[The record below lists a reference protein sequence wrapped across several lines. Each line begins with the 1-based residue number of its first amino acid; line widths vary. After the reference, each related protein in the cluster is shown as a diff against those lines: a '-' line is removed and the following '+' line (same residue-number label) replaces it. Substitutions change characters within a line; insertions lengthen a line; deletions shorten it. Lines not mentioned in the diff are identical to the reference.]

1 MADQYLFAKPQKRKE
16 EDEIVNPFAGNNMP
30 ELGKQ
35 NIVNPFDSPDS
46 IEEQAPPVNI
56 FEGAEK
62 SAEPSL
68 DERTDS
74 EFYEWFNYN
83 MANPDFAPTDSQYDR
98 FNKIRINKGIKL
110 GKVFDAATEVP
121 AMLWDEMVKRP
132 GKSQVVEMARRYQKS
147 YSNKLRGSA
156 SANEK
161 AMKDFGLNYDDS
173 QRIKNPLDRRRPI
186 NLGLS
191 MGPIRPSNDSIQKVR
206 DQLKEAWINHNYK
219 IFNTAT
225 EGAELIASI
234 QGLSKDE
241 KAGQEKTIEFLMR
254 EKVNSVNSIYRQ
266 NLKNIL
272 PERLHKKIDSMS
284 DKQLKGLL
292 DGSKVEPPNRALFFG
307 KEFLTYGLRGIPS
320 SAEGVAR
327 ATADLGVLGT
337 QLRHYLNDK
346 ISPDDVEGQRERLKL
361 HRQILMDR
369 MAKHQGES
377 TYIGDT
383 LRAARMDSVADWFDR
398 SIDPATAEMMSYMV
412 GPEAAAGS
420 LVKAPVK
427 AGAKSATAPTRSQ
440 MLRDAY
446 TKNIQAPLVKAEK
459 AVGDAITEVLPSA
472 AMKAAG
478 ATGGVLGEGAIKVGE
493 LPEKIAGKMAF
504 MLTRNA
510 DTAADVERIMGKGT
524 YGAGALD
531 IAGGL
536 NLPIPLVGP
545 ISVAAGKIK
554 LMGQLGKSLGEGAK
568 AAGRAWNQKS
578 QKQFLAR
585 VAFDPKASPAL
596 RNFANW
602 ASTIDPALGWAAN
615 IGNGMGR
622 GALTGGIL
630 TLPTKDEAAI
640 GGGLGIGAMLGGG
653 GSFVGL
659 PYASKLRNA
668 EGQAA
673 DIKWFGEETEKH
685 GYMTREQYDL
695 LPDKLKLYAADAQM
709 ILGDHP
715 EHGFKIILTPDRFTF
730 EKAFKENGGT
740 GIPTDKGVV
749 MPNKRGVG
757 GVAIVNA
764 SKKDAVTTLL
774 HEIGGHSVTRGQ
786 DMGDLMTALYD
797 NYGAEGI
804 GKMKDEYALKLLA
817 GEKVINNP
825 RISYEDA
832 LMSVAKTPSEIDAY
846 IKEKDLS
853 DPSWWAEEVF
863 ASHFAKK
870 ALEEGGLLGMS
881 KETRMT
887 IATRKALVE
896 KGGAMLQR
904 IGINIRPDGSIPD
917 PTGLFEVS
925 QIKGSPE
932 LDLFVRNYL
941 VERANLLHEIR
952 ISNKPKAR
960 KGAKIAPERLKDHPA
975 IKWDWNE
982 KSGLWETDFATKTD
996 DGVVTLKS
1004 NSEVKQ
1010 TLADRLEASNK
1021 LISDQVVERSNPYLA
1036 PKDDGSGGIEI
1047 RGTKLPP
1054 EFYDL
1059 PQFTKSTKDHARA
1072 VEEAIDGDTTFQG
1085 WYNAI
1090 GTSRN
1095 PDGWARSVQKGLG
1108 NMRTRFREWKPLG
1121 FQTTK
1126 AGHIL
1131 ETVLDVDATLAK
1143 ASQFQSEGRLDQY
1156 FNGSLE
1162 VFHRDL
1168 ANYLEN
1174 HKSGEP
1180 GEKGI
1185 GPDKRNFIRA
1195 FLGVPG
1201 GQNPLGMTMPTGE
1214 SLIKTFRLDRMGEV
1228 NPTNRR
1234 GFFFDYMKVKQ
1245 NFMPAGADKGG
1256 AEFMPA
1262 GKGDSHALNIIK
1274 GIESPE
1280 GLPKNPTILNLAK
1293 YFQDRFEDPINFKKA
1308 SPKQNARFE
1317 DLVGKEVRHAMEIH
1331 PEAKGWY
1338 DENLG
1343 LAMSVLRELDP
1354 DIAKKEND
1362 FFFKAF
1368 LAVTS
1373 DGNKVDPQFKQAW
1386 NTYEHWKKTGEISGE
1401 FVSGDRVKNIRNNLK
1416 RINKVNTKLGS
1427 GEKAAEWLTRK
1438 GTVKEL
1444 RESAVKDLGFT
1455 AKQAESLGSGEN
1467 VDAIIPFASIFGPKL
1482 GSFFNNLYGDYSTVT
1497 MDRWFMRTVGRNTG
1511 TQVKEPS
1518 KQVVRDAKN
1527 RLRLSVDALT
1537 AAERK
1542 QIGITK
1548 SSVAGGK
1555 YIDAARK
1562 MAVYFTVKKNR
1573 DNASTKVNEVRKAA
1587 NAIVKM
1593 QKPLAEAPEG
1603 GGHRK
1608 WIRDRIGAVQE
1619 SLKADGIDLENADLQ
1634 ALLWYN
1640 EKELYES
1647 AGVRGPKG
1655 ANDYASA
1662 AESLYASIRGRPSE
1676 GFAGGSGRV
1685 GGIGRGKGD
1694 SGLDGQS
1701 VAFMP
1706 AGKGGDIFYSNSSKA
1721 LESPKVRNS
1730 ATGPAMLNDIIRQD
1744 PAAGQEMKWID
1755 LDRWLMDKKG
1765 KVTKEEVQDFI
1776 DANQI
1781 AVVEKVRGGD
1791 ESPEIRAAEEAVD
1804 DARQAMYDA
1813 DDRGTYQEAR
1823 DAEMAFEEAM
1833 ANLEFV
1839 SKDFD
1844 PQFGDRVH
1852 SLPGAVRGSYRELE
1866 LMLPTPAKLTD
1877 AEANK
1882 IALAKYGK
1890 NIEDLSY
1897 SQLNKIVDRKFESFK
1912 DSHFETDEN
1921 VFAHVRFNERVDADG
1936 KRMLFIEEVQSDWA
1950 AKGRDVGFNKPY
1962 INGDIVGGREES
1974 VPAAPFVSKRKGNR
1988 FVEDDKWRALAMK
2001 RMIRWASDNNFD
2013 RVGWITGRDTADRY
2027 NLSKFIDRV
2036 EYQRLPGEDRT
2047 MVSAWDKA
2055 GNKVIP
2061 DRMVAS
2067 KDMKRTVG
2075 RELAEKIA
2083 ADKSGSGEF
2092 KGLELAV
2099 GGEGHKQFYDI
2110 DLPNYTGKYV
2120 KKWGGKVGMVAIR
2133 QEQIKW
2139 RGDVYE
2145 RTTKAHYVDITPEMK
2160 ADVQQGQAMFM
2171 PAGSDADY
2179 MRAAE
2184 KGDTKG
2190 AQLLVDQA
2198 AKAAGYGPNAVYHG
2212 TTHKFNVF
2220 KNDRG
2225 NAEND
2230 FGVGHY
2236 FTTSQ
2241 DDVSANYAG
2250 LGPDLTSRIELR
2262 TEALEGEGLGRDAA
2276 FSTARSELAGGE
2288 ARVITAYVK
2297 TDNPAVFGKDD
2308 RGSEMRFES
2317 QPIYDE
2323 AAIADKMPELRQEIA
2338 KEEGVKPNEV
2348 EEFEVR
2354 QRAEEWADDNGF
2366 YNEDP
2371 HPLLEAVER
2380 VSSDLYDVKGIDRLQ
2395 EILFEEP
2402 TYAQVED
2409 VLRREVF
2416 QYATNDTGGLVTG
2429 DSVKRVFQ
2437 ELGHDGIIDRRVNEK
2452 FGTAREA
2459 GMPMEGMREGDTHV
2473 IVFDPNQIKSA
2484 DPITYDDAGNIIPL
2498 SERFQ
2503 SGSDDIR
2510 YMPAGEGRA
2519 PRRMGSATSRP
2530 ARTRIPMGAVAK
2542 QLRMERDLKELKRN

>member
-1 MADQYLFAKPQKRKE
+1 MADQYLFAKPQKRDE

-35 NIVNPFDSPDS
+35 NIINPFDSPDS

-132 GKSQVVEMARRYQKS
+132 GKSQVVEMAKRYQKS
-147 YSNKLRGSA
+147 YSNKLRGGA
-156 SANEK
+156 PANEK
-161 AMKDFGLNYDDS
+161 VMKDFGLNYDDS

-241 KAGQEKTIEFLMR
+241 KAEQEKTIEFLMR

-284 DKQLKGLL
+284 DKQLRGLF
-292 DGSKVEPPNRALFFG
+292 DSSKVELPNKALFIG
-307 KEFLTYGLRGIPS
+307 KELLTLNIRDLPEI
-320 SAEGVAR
+320 AEGGAR

-510 DTAADVERIMGKGT
+510 DTAAKVERALGKGT
-524 YGAGALD
+524 YGVGALD

-536 NLPIPLVGP
+536 NMPIPLVGS
-545 ISVAAGKIK
+545 ISVVAGKLK

-715 EHGFKIILTPDRFTF
+715 EHGFKIILTPDGKSFR
-730 EKAFKENGGT
+730 KAFEENGGV
-740 GIPTDKGVV
+740 GMASDSGVV
-749 MPNKRGVG
+749 IPNKRGDG

-764 SKKDAVTTLL
+764 SKKGAITTLL

-786 DMGDLMTALYD
+786 DMGDLMTALLD
-797 NYGAEGI
+797 NYGADGI
-804 GKMKDEYALKLLA
+804 SKMKDEYALNLLA

-825 RISYEDA
+825 NISLDDA
-832 LMSVAKTPSEIDAY
+832 LMSVAKTPSEVDAY

-853 DPSWWAEEVF
+853 NPSWWAEEVF

-925 QIKGSPE
+925 QIKDSPE

-960 KGAKIAPERLKDHPA
+960 KGAKISPERLKDHPA

-1047 RGTKLPP
+1047 KGTKLPP

-1168 ANYLEN
+1168 TNYLEN

-1245 NFMPAGADKGG
+1245 NFMPAGK
-1256 AEFMPA
+1256 
-1262 GKGDSHALNIIK
+1262 KK
-1274 GIESPE
+1274 
-1280 GLPKNPTILNLAK
+1280 GLPPDVGEVSKGYKGKRTLGKPGRATERNKELQDLA
-1293 YFQDRFEDPINFKKA
+1293 QNVDQMSQAEWNAAVERLDPIIPTPDSKIPNPSMFKAMDQSLKA
-1308 SPKQNARFE
+1308 LDKNGKPFVMDVSQYKSIRNPAPGSYVKKVRIDISAMERAMEAYSRGDIETPLHPVAFYDDSGIGYASHLYIKDGTFSYPGNIQPRILETSQGRSKDTFIFTEGEVIGGPLPSRAELMRVNNKGERVWTEAGVNPLRHGYAYDKNNPSIKIHGGDRMLLANNSVWVRNARK
-1317 DLVGKEVRHAMEIH
+1317 V
-1331 PEAKGWY
+1331 EAVKVP
-1338 DENLG
+1338 G
-1343 LAMSVLRELDP
+1343 LRRM
-1354 DIAKKEND
+1354 
-1362 FFFKAF
+1362 
-1368 LAVTS
+1368 
-1373 DGNKVDPQFKQAW
+1373 G
-1386 NTYEHWKKTGEISGE
+1386 SGE
-1401 FVSGDRVKNIRNNLK
+1401 F
-1416 RINKVNTKLGS
+1416 
-1427 GEKAAEWLTRK
+1427 E
-1438 GTVKEL
+1438 
-1444 RESAVKDLGFT
+1444 
-1455 AKQAESLGSGEN
+1455 
-1467 VDAIIPFASIFGPKL
+1467 GP
-1482 GSFFNNLYGDYSTVT
+1482 
-1497 MDRWFMRTVGRNTG
+1497 
-1511 TQVKEPS
+1511 
-1518 KQVVRDAKN
+1518 
-1527 RLRLSVDALT
+1527 
-1537 AAERK
+1537 
-1542 QIGITK
+1542 
-1548 SSVAGGK
+1548 
-1555 YIDAARK
+1555 
-1562 MAVYFTVKKNR
+1562 
-1573 DNASTKVNEVRKAA
+1573 EVR
-1587 NAIVKM
+1587 
-1593 QKPLAEAPEG
+1593 
-1603 GGHRK
+1603 
-1608 WIRDRIGAVQE
+1608 
-1619 SLKADGIDLENADLQ
+1619 
-1634 ALLWYN
+1634 Y
-1640 EKELYES
+1640 
-1647 AGVRGPKG
+1647 
-1655 ANDYASA
+1655 
-1662 AESLYASIRGRPSE
+1662 
-1676 GFAGGSGRV
+1676 
-1685 GGIGRGKGD
+1685 
-1694 SGLDGQS
+1694 
-1701 VAFMP
+1701 MP
-1706 AGKGGDIFYSNSSKA
+1706 AGKGGDIFYSNTSKA

-1730 ATGPAMLNDIIRQD
+1730 ATGAAMLNDIIRQD
-1744 PAAGQEMKWID
+1744 PAARQEMKWID

-1791 ESPEIRAAEEAVD
+1791 ESPEIRAAEEAVE
-1804 DARQAMYDA
+1804 DARQEMYDA

-1823 DAEMAFEEAM
+1823 DAEMAFEEAV

-1844 PQFGDRVH
+1844 PQFDKSDL
-1852 SLPGAVRGSYRELE
+1852 SLPGAVKGSYRELE
-1866 LMLPTPAKLTD
+1866 LMLPK
-1877 AEANK
+1877 
-1882 IALAKYGK
+1882 
-1890 NIEDLSY
+1890 
-1897 SQLNKIVDRKFESFK
+1897 RKGEQFT

-1921 VFAHVRFNERVDADG
+1921 VFAHVRFNERIDADG

-1962 INGDIVGGREES
+1962 INGDVVGGREES

-2001 RMIRWASDNNFD
+2001 RMIRWGADNGFD

-2055 GNKVIP
+2055 GNKIIP

-2075 RELAEKIA
+2075 RDLAEQIA

-2092 KGLELAV
+2092 EGLELAV

-2120 KKWGGKVGMVAIR
+2120 KKWGGKVGMV
-2133 QEQIKW
+2133 
-2139 RGDVYE
+2139 DVSLRAAEDVEALKGIPE

-2171 PAGSDADY
+2171 PAGSDAAY
-2179 MRAAE
+2179 MRAA
-2184 KGDTKG
+2184 KRGDTKG

-2198 AKAAGYGPNAVYHG
+2198 AKAAGYGTRAFHG
-2212 TTHKFNVF
+2212 TASEFTKFNADKIGTTF
-2220 KNDRG
+2220 DIDDDG
-2225 NAEND
+2225 
-2230 FGVGHY
+2230 FY
-2236 FTTSQ
+2236 FTSNEDLASQ
-2241 DDVSANYAG
+2241 YADAAVKLTGRDFSDARVVSAYLRITNPWEIEVDDTKSPIAHFESGDGVFNRGQQNTVRYA
-2250 LGPDLTSRIELR
+2250 IESGYD
-2262 TEALEGEGLGRDAA
+2262 ALVVRNKDAA
-2276 FSTARSELAGGE
+2276 L
-2288 ARVITAYVK
+2288 
-2297 TDNPAVFGKDD
+2297 
-2308 RGSEMRFES
+2308 
-2317 QPIYDE
+2317 
-2323 AAIADKMPELRQEIA
+2323 
-2338 KEEGVKPNEV
+2338 
-2348 EEFEVR
+2348 
-2354 QRAEEWADDNGF
+2354 
-2366 YNEDP
+2366 
-2371 HPLLEAVER
+2371 
-2380 VSSDLYDVKGIDRLQ
+2380 
-2395 EILFEEP
+2395 
-2402 TYAQVED
+2402 
-2409 VLRREVF
+2409 
-2416 QYATNDTGGLVTG
+2416 
-2429 DSVKRVFQ
+2429 
-2437 ELGHDGIIDRRVNEK
+2437 
-2452 FGTAREA
+2452 
-2459 GMPMEGMREGDTHV
+2459 HV
-2473 IVFDPNQIKSA
+2473 VFDPNQIKSA

-2503 SGSDDIR
+2503 PSSDDIR

>member
-35 NIVNPFDSPDS
+35 NIINPFDSPDS

-56 FEGAEK
+56 FEGVEK

-132 GKSQVVEMARRYQKS
+132 GKSQVVEMAKRYQKS

-161 AMKDFGLNYDDS
+161 VMKDFGLNYDDS

-241 KAGQEKTIEFLMR
+241 KAEQEKTIEFLMR

-284 DKQLKGLL
+284 DKQLKGLF

-510 DTAADVERIMGKGT
+510 DTAAKVERALGKGT
-524 YGAGALD
+524 YGVGALD

-536 NLPIPLVGP
+536 NMPIPLVGS
-545 ISVAAGKIK
+545 ISVVAGKLK

-715 EHGFKIILTPDRFTF
+715 EHGFKIILTPDGKSFR
-730 EKAFKENGGT
+730 KAFEENGGV
-740 GIPTDKGVV
+740 GMASDSGVV
-749 MPNKRGVG
+749 IPNKRGDG

-764 SKKDAVTTLL
+764 SKKGAITTLL

-786 DMGDLMTALYD
+786 DMGDLMTALLD
-797 NYGAEGI
+797 NYGADGI
-804 GKMKDEYALKLLA
+804 SKMKDEYALNLLA

-825 RISYEDA
+825 NISLDDA
-832 LMSVAKTPSEIDAY
+832 LMSVAKTPSEVDAY
-846 IKEKDLS
+846 IREKDLS
-853 DPSWWAEEVF
+853 NPSWWAEEVF

-925 QIKGSPE
+925 QIKDSPE

-960 KGAKIAPERLKDHPA
+960 KGAKISAERLKDHPA

-1121 FQTTK
+1121 FKTTK

-1168 ANYLEN
+1168 TNYLEN

-1214 SLIKTFRLDRMGEV
+1214 SLIKTFRLDRIGEV

-1256 AEFMPA
+1256 AENTKF
-1262 GKGDSHALNIIK
+1262 GKKGDSLYMPAVGGAKVARVTGKDTAVLDKDFSAQFMPSPVAPNAVLKDFHKKKVQILTTDLTVAADKAVDGVVIKFGGGPGHLGWHDGWGFTNKGSAEAFGTRWKNAGKPLIGITSMSPNNHLNQTLSREYYTAKWREVIEDGLVPRKLVDRHIREALDRVVKSKATKTLKSGKKIPALPDAIRKSLAKVKTFKQFSKIFHDPEVIPWTHA
-1274 GIESPE
+1274 
-1280 GLPKNPTILNLAK
+1280 PTIYEKLNAKTLPISNAEQVKLGTDLESIALATRQPE
-1293 YFQDRFEDPINFKKA
+1293 YNEAPVGSLLAIAEYDGSAPTYRPDLNKA
-1308 SPKQNARFE
+1308 YPWFVPLNE
-1317 DLVGKEVRHAMEIH
+1317 
-1331 PEAKGWY
+1331 
-1338 DENLG
+1338 
-1343 LAMSVLRELDP
+1343 
-1354 DIAKKEND
+1354 
-1362 FFFKAF
+1362 KAF
-1368 LAVTS
+1368 L
-1373 DGNKVDPQFKQAW
+1373 KQI
-1386 NTYEHWKKTGEISGE
+1386 HD
-1401 FVSGDRVKNIRNNLK
+1401 VR
-1416 RINKVNTKLGS
+1416 KLS
-1427 GEKAAEWLTRK
+1427 TD
-1438 GTVKEL
+1438 
-1444 RESAVKDLGFT
+1444 KDLLT
-1455 AKQAESLGSGEN
+1455 
-1467 VDAIIPFASIFGPKL
+1467 PK
-1482 GSFFNNLYGDYSTVT
+1482 GKP
-1497 MDRWFMRTVGRNTG
+1497 NTG
-1511 TQVKEPS
+1511 T
-1518 KQVVRDAKN
+1518 
-1527 RLRLSVDALT
+1527 
-1537 AAERK
+1537 
-1542 QIGITK
+1542 
-1548 SSVAGGK
+1548 
-1555 YIDAARK
+1555 
-1562 MAVYFTVKKNR
+1562 M
-1573 DNASTKVNEVRKAA
+1573 
-1587 NAIVKM
+1587 M
-1593 QKPLAEAPEG
+1593 
-1603 GGHRK
+1603 
-1608 WIRDRIGAVQE
+1608 
-1619 SLKADGIDLENADLQ
+1619 
-1634 ALLWYN
+1634 
-1640 EKELYES
+1640 
-1647 AGVRGPKG
+1647 
-1655 ANDYASA
+1655 
-1662 AESLYASIRGRPSE
+1662 
-1676 GFAGGSGRV
+1676 
-1685 GGIGRGKGD
+1685 GKGII
-1694 SGLDGQS
+1694 LDRLAKGDVQY
-1701 VAFMP
+1701 MP
-1706 AGKGGDIFYSNSSKA
+1706 AGKGGDIFYSNTSKA
-1721 LESPKVRNS
+1721 LESPRVRNS
-1730 ATGPAMLNDIIRQD
+1730 ATGQAMLNDILRQD
-1744 PAAGQEMKWID
+1744 PAAGQEMKWIG
-1755 LDRWLMDKKG
+1755 LFQWLKDKKG
-1765 KVTKEEVQDFI
+1765 KVTKEELQDYI
-1776 DANQI
+1776 DTNQI
-1781 AVVEKVRGGD
+1781 AVVEKIRGGD
-1791 ESPEIRAAEEAVD
+1791 ESPEIRAAEEAVE
-1804 DARQAMYDA
+1804 DAKRNMWDA

-1823 DAEMAFEEAM
+1823 EAEAAYMEAV
-1833 ANLEFV
+1833 NELDFLKKDLNILEL
-1839 SKDFD
+1839 DD
-1844 PQFGDRVH
+1844 QHRA
-1852 SLPGAVRGSYRELE
+1852 LPGAREGSYRELE
-1866 LMLPTPAKLTD
+1866 LMFPK
-1877 AEANK
+1877 
-1882 IALAKYGK
+1882 
-1890 NIEDLSY
+1890 
-1897 SQLNKIVDRKFESFK
+1897 RKGEQFTE
-1912 DSHFETDEN
+1912 SHFETDEN
-1921 VFAHVRFNERVDADG
+1921 VFAHVRFNERIDADG
-1936 KRMLFIEEVQSDWA
+1936 KRMLFIEELQSDWWH
-1950 AKGRDVGFNKPY
+1950 KGRQLGFEKPY

-1974 VPAAPFVSKRKGNR
+1974 IPAAPFVSKQKGDQ
-1988 FVEDDKWRALAMK
+1988 FVNDDKWRALAFK
-2001 RMIRWASDNNFD
+2001 RMLRWGADNGYD
-2013 RVGWITGRDTADRY
+2013 RVGWITGRDSAARY
-2027 NLSKFIDRV
+2027 KLNTYVSKI
-2036 EYQRLPGEDRT
+2036 EYMRLPGENQT
-2047 MVSAWDKA
+2047 MISAWDKA
-2055 GNKVIP
+2055 GSNVMSAKMIPNKDLVQ
-2061 DRMVAS
+2061 
-2067 KDMKRTVG
+2067 TVG
-2075 RELAEKIA
+2075 KDLAQKIDS
-2083 ADKSGSGEF
+2083 DKSGMGEF
-2092 KGLELAV
+2092 DGLDLAM
-2099 GGEGHKQFYDI
+2099 GGKFHKVFYDI
-2110 DLPNYTGKYV
+2110 DLPNYVNKYI
-2120 KKWGGKVGMVAIR
+2120 KTNWGGEVGMV
-2133 QEQIKW
+2133 EVS
-2139 RGDVYE
+2139 D
-2145 RTTKAHYVDITPEMK
+2145 TKAHYVDITPQMK

-2171 PAGSDADY
+2171 PAGSDAAY

-2198 AKAAGYGPNAVYHG
+2198 AKAAGYTTKGFHG
-2212 TTHKFNVF
+2212 TSEKFTEFDTSMV
-2220 KNDRG
+2220 DRNTSALVPG
-2225 NAEND
+2225 AIYFSNNRSYAAEYGD
-2230 FGVGHY
+2230 K
-2236 FTTSQ
+2236 T
-2241 DDVSANYAG
+2241 VSVA
-2250 LGPDLTSRIELR
+2250 LRI
-2262 TEALEGEGLGRDAA
+2262 
-2276 FSTARSELAGGE
+2276 
-2288 ARVITAYVK
+2288 
-2297 TDNPAVFGKDD
+2297 DNPAILDFSKNKAKWEPLLDQLERMDGGEIEYL
-2308 RGSEMRFES
+2308 RS
-2317 QPIYDE
+2317 QGYDGL
-2323 AAIADKMPELRQEIA
+2323 ITKGGGGPTEIA
-2338 KEEGVKPNEV
+2338 
-2348 EEFEVR
+2348 
-2354 QRAEEWADDNGF
+2354 
-2366 YNEDP
+2366 
-2371 HPLLEAVER
+2371 
-2380 VSSDLYDVKGIDRLQ
+2380 
-2395 EILFEEP
+2395 
-2402 TYAQVED
+2402 
-2409 VLRREVF
+2409 
-2416 QYATNDTGGLVTG
+2416 
-2429 DSVKRVFQ
+2429 
-2437 ELGHDGIIDRRVNEK
+2437 
-2452 FGTAREA
+2452 
-2459 GMPMEGMREGDTHV
+2459 
-2473 IVFDPNQIKSA
+2473 VFDPNQIKSA

-2503 SGSDDIR
+2503 PSSDDIR
-2510 YMPAGEGRA
+2510 YMPAGDVLPALNVRNELSNKFADDIVAGRKTIETRRSRSMDPLIGERVKIIRTTGKGSEAMVIGEATVGEPVFYRTKAQFEEDFEKHLVPSDSGFGFSDGGKYGYPMIDAEKYDKPYKA
-2519 PRRMGSATSRP
+2519 PKNKGIVFTKNVGGPSAD
-2530 ARTRIPMGAVAK
+2530 K
-2542 QLRMERDLKELKRN
+2542 QLRLERDLKKLKRN

>member
-1 MADQYLFAKPQKRKE
+1 MADQYLFAKPQKRDE
-16 EDEIVNPFAGNNMP
+16 EDKIVNPFAGNNMP

-35 NIVNPFDSPDS
+35 NIINPFDSPDS

-121 AMLWDEMVKRP
+121 AMLWDEMVMRP
-132 GKSQVVEMARRYQKS
+132 GKSRFLEMAKRLQKS
-147 YSNKLRGSA
+147 YGNKLRA
-156 SANEK
+156 SAPANE
-161 AMKDFGLNYDDS
+161 AVMKDFGLYYDDS
-173 QRIKNPLDRRRPI
+173 QRIKNPLDRKRPI

-206 DQLKEAWINHNYK
+206 DELKEAWINHNYK
-219 IFNTAT
+219 TFMAAT
-225 EGAELIASI
+225 DGAELIISLE
-234 QGLSKDE
+234 GLSKDE
-241 KAGQEKTIEFLMR
+241 KAEQKETINFLMR
-254 EKVNSVNSIYRQ
+254 EKVNSINSIYRK

-284 DKQLKGLL
+284 DKQLKGLF
-292 DGSKVEPPNRALFFG
+292 DSSKVELPNKALFIG
-307 KEFLTYGLRGIPS
+307 KELLTLNIRDLPEV
-320 SAEGVAR
+320 AEGGAR

-383 LRAARMDSVADWFDR
+383 LRAARMDSVADWFDK
-398 SIDPATAEMMSYMV
+398 SIDPATAEMFSYMV

-478 ATGGVLGEGAIKVGE
+478 ATGGVLGDGAIKVGE

-764 SKKDAVTTLL
+764 SKMDAVTTLL

-786 DMGDLMTALYD
+786 DMGDLMTVLYD
-797 NYGAEGI
+797 NYGADGI

-881 KETRMT
+881 KETKMT

-925 QIKGSPE
+925 QIKDSPE

-960 KGAKIAPERLKDHPA
+960 KGAKISPERLKDHPA

-982 KSGLWETDFATKTD
+982 KSGQWETDFATKTD

-1021 LISDQVVERSNPYLA
+1021 IISDQVVERSNPYLA

-1047 RGTKLPP
+1047 KGTKLPP

-1245 NFMPAGADKGG
+1245 NFMPAGKKKGLPPDVGEVSKGYKGKRTLGKLGRATERNKELQDLAQNVDQMSQAEWNAAVERLDPIIPTPDSKIPNPSMFKAMDRSLKALDKNGKPFVMDVSQYKNIRNPAPGSNVKKVRIDISAMERAMEAYSRDDIETPLHPVAFYDENGIGYASHLYIKDGTFSYPGNIQPRILETSQGRSKDTFIFTEGEVIGG
-1256 AEFMPA
+1256 PLPSRAELMRVNNKGERVWTEAGVNPLRHGYAYDKNNPSIKIHGGDRMLLANNSVWVRNARKVEAVKVPGLRRMGSGEFEGPEVRYMPA
-1262 GKGDSHALNIIK
+1262 GKGVEVAPGRVRAEDGAEFNLSKPILAQFMPAKKVQLEDYKDRAIFALAAD
-1274 GIESPE
+1274 
-1280 GLPKNPTILNLAK
+1280 NLAVGDLEVGPTGAK
-1293 YFQDRFEDPINFKKA
+1293 APIDVPAQGGRGFQF
-1308 SPKQNARFE
+1308 
-1317 DLVGKEVRHAMEIH
+1317 
-1331 PEAKGWY
+1331 
-1338 DENLG
+1338 
-1343 LAMSVLRELDP
+1343 LDP
-1354 DIAKKEND
+1354 DNMIWAFTDESAAKRLIKRGLDVSGGKNTVIMG
-1362 FFFKAF
+1362 
-1368 LAVTS
+1368 VTS
-1373 DGNKVDPQFKQAW
+1373 QGSTTHFNSAYGLNGFVRNLEAGV
-1386 NTYEHWKKTGEISGE
+1386 ESGT
-1401 FVSGDRVKNIRNNLK
+1401 FSSK
-1416 RINKVNTKLGS
+1416 RMNQY
-1427 GEKAAEWLTRK
+1427 
-1438 GTVKEL
+1438 
-1444 RESAVKDLGFT
+1444 VKDLMGLVAKSESKDFT
-1455 AKQAESLGSGEN
+1455 PQQRKIISGIKGLRGLRRAVESKKINFATAGMIKDKFTNIGKMKNSKLE
-1467 VDAIIPFASIFGPKL
+1467 IIQPELVEAG
-1482 GSFFNNLYGDYSTVT
+1482 
-1497 MDRWFMRTVGRNTG
+1497 MDLSSLMRDMSDP
-1511 TQVKEPS
+1511 EL
-1518 KQVVRDAKN
+1518 RDAKIGD
-1527 RLRLSVDALT
+1527 VVALVELNLT
-1537 AAERK
+1537 KRPRK
-1542 QIGITK
+1542 TDFHYSYPWTVEGKPIGFLKEFHNVRDLTSSTK
-1548 SSVAGGK
+1548 IYQGK
-1555 YIDAARK
+1555 GKAK
-1562 MAVYFTVKKNR
+1562 LKKN
-1573 DNASTKVNEVRKAA
+1573 
-1587 NAIVKM
+1587 IGP
-1593 QKPLAEAPEG
+1593 QPLQTVMPVFDKLG
-1603 GGHRK
+1603 T
-1608 WIRDRIGAVQE
+1608 
-1619 SLKADGIDLENADLQ
+1619 
-1634 ALLWYN
+1634 Y
-1640 EKELYES
+1640 
-1647 AGVRGPKG
+1647 
-1655 ANDYASA
+1655 
-1662 AESLYASIRGRPSE
+1662 
-1676 GFAGGSGRV
+1676 
-1685 GGIGRGKGD
+1685 
-1694 SGLDGQS
+1694 
-1701 VAFMP
+1701 FMP

-1730 ATGPAMLNDIIRQD
+1730 ATGAAMLNDIIRQD
-1744 PAAGQEMKWID
+1744 PAARQEMKWID

-1776 DANQI
+1776 DTNQI
-1781 AVVEKVRGGD
+1781 AVVEKVRGGED
-1791 ESPEIRAAEEAVD
+1791 PPELRAAEEAVE
-1804 DARQAMYDA
+1804 DARQEMYDA

-1823 DAEMAFEEAM
+1823 DAEMAFEEAT
-1833 ANLEFV
+1833 ANLEFA

-1844 PQFGDRVH
+1844 PQFADNTDLQ
-1852 SLPGAVRGSYRELE
+1852 LPGAVKGSYRELE
-1866 LMLPTPAKLTD
+1866 LMLPK
-1877 AEANK
+1877 
-1882 IALAKYGK
+1882 
-1890 NIEDLSY
+1890 
-1897 SQLNKIVDRKFESFK
+1897 RKGEQFK
-1912 DSHFETDEN
+1912 ESHFETDEN
-1921 VFAHVRFNERVDADG
+1921 VFAHVRFNERIDANG

-1974 VPAAPFVSKRKGNR
+1974 VPAAPFVSKQKGDQ
-1988 FVEDDKWRALAMK
+1988 FVKDDKWRALAMK

-2013 RVGWITGRDTADRY
+2013 RVGWITGRDSADRY
-2027 NLSKFIDRV
+2027 NLNTYVSKI
-2036 EYQRLPGEDRT
+2036 EYMRLPGESQT
-2047 MVSAWDKA
+2047 MISAWDKA
-2055 GNKVIP
+2055 GSNVMSAKMIPNKDLVG
-2061 DRMVAS
+2061 
-2067 KDMKRTVG
+2067 TVG
-2075 RELAEKIA
+2075 KDLARKI
-2083 ADKSGSGEF
+2083 DSDESGMGEF
-2092 KGLELAV
+2092 DGLDLAM
-2099 GGEGHKQFYDI
+2099 GGKFHKQFYDV
-2110 DLPNYTGKYV
+2110 DLPNYTGKYI
-2120 KKWGGKVGMVAIR
+2120 KKWGGKVGMV
-2133 QEQIKW
+2133 
-2139 RGDVYE
+2139 DVSLRAAEDVEALKGIPE
-2145 RTTKAHYVDITPEMK
+2145 RTTKAHYVDITPQMK

-2171 PAGSDADY
+2171 PAGGEVTVYRGTTSGRKVSDRHGGFHFAAMEKPQALEYAFGDPGGVHKKKVNLDKILSEEEARNVMKEIGIAVSDY
-2179 MRAAE
+2179 EFPALVHKQYAAE
-2184 KGDTKG
+2184 T
-2190 AQLLVDQA
+2190 LLDEFFIG
-2198 AKAAGYGPNAVYHG
+2198 KAN
-2212 TTHKFNVF
+2212 
-2220 KNDRG
+2220 
-2225 NAEND
+2225 
-2230 FGVGHY
+2230 
-2236 FTTSQ
+2236 
-2241 DDVSANYAG
+2241 
-2250 LGPDLTSRIELR
+2250 L
-2262 TEALEGEGLGRDAA
+2262 
-2276 FSTARSELAGGE
+2276 
-2288 ARVITAYVK
+2288 
-2297 TDNPAVFGKDD
+2297 
-2308 RGSEMRFES
+2308 
-2317 QPIYDE
+2317 
-2323 AAIADKMPELRQEIA
+2323 
-2338 KEEGVKPNEV
+2338 
-2348 EEFEVR
+2348 
-2354 QRAEEWADDNGF
+2354 
-2366 YNEDP
+2366 
-2371 HPLLEAVER
+2371 
-2380 VSSDLYDVKGIDRLQ
+2380 
-2395 EILFEEP
+2395 
-2402 TYAQVED
+2402 
-2409 VLRREVF
+2409 
-2416 QYATNDTGGLVTG
+2416 
-2429 DSVKRVFQ
+2429 
-2437 ELGHDGIIDRRVNEK
+2437 EK
-2452 FGTAREA
+2452 FRDELIKRGKLGVRFADFDGT
-2459 GMPMEGMREGDTHV
+2459 
-2473 IVFDPNQIKSA
+2473 
-2484 DPITYDDAGNIIPL
+2484 DAGSKRLTKESLFLLN
-2498 SERFQ
+2498 
-2503 SGSDDIR
+2503 
-2510 YMPAGEGRA
+2510 
-2519 PRRMGSATSRP
+2519 
-2530 ARTRIPMGAVAK
+2530 TR
-2542 QLRMERDLKELKRN
+2542 N

>member
-1 MADQYLFAKPQKRKE
+1 MADQYLFAKPQKRDE

-35 NIVNPFDSPDS
+35 NIINPFDSPDS

-132 GKSQVVEMARRYQKS
+132 GKSQVVEMAKRYQKS
-147 YSNKLRGSA
+147 YSNKLRGGA
-156 SANEK
+156 PANEK
-161 AMKDFGLNYDDS
+161 VMKDFGLNYDDS

-241 KAGQEKTIEFLMR
+241 KAEQEKTIEFLMR

-284 DKQLKGLL
+284 DKQLKGLF

-504 MLTRNA
+504 MLTRNS
-510 DTAADVERIMGKGT
+510 DTAAKVERALGKGT
-524 YGAGALD
+524 YGVGALD

-536 NLPIPLVGP
+536 NMPIPLVGS
-545 ISVAAGKIK
+545 ISVAAGKLK

-715 EHGFKIILTPDRFTF
+715 EHGFKIILTPDGKSFR
-730 EKAFKENGGT
+730 KAFEENGGV
-740 GIPTDKGVV
+740 GMASDSGVV
-749 MPNKRGVG
+749 IPNKRGDG

-764 SKKDAVTTLL
+764 SKKGAITTLL

-786 DMGDLMTALYD
+786 DMGDLMTALLD
-797 NYGAEGI
+797 NYGADGI
-804 GKMKDEYALKLLA
+804 SKMKDEYALNLLA

-825 RISYEDA
+825 NISLDDA
-832 LMSVAKTPSEIDAY
+832 LMSVAKTPSEVDAY

-853 DPSWWAEEVF
+853 NPSWWAEEVF

-925 QIKGSPE
+925 QIKDSPE

-960 KGAKIAPERLKDHPA
+960 KGAKISPERLKDHPA

-1047 RGTKLPP
+1047 KGTKLPP

-1168 ANYLEN
+1168 TNYLEN

-1245 NFMPAGADKGG
+1245 NFMPAGK
-1256 AEFMPA
+1256 
-1262 GKGDSHALNIIK
+1262 KK
-1274 GIESPE
+1274 
-1280 GLPKNPTILNLAK
+1280 GLPPDVGEVSKGYKGKRTLGKPGRATERNKELQDLA
-1293 YFQDRFEDPINFKKA
+1293 QNVDQMSQAEWNAAVERLDPIIPTPDSKIPNPSMFKAMDQSLKA
-1308 SPKQNARFE
+1308 LDKN
-1317 DLVGKEVRHAMEIH
+1317 GKPFVMDVSQYKSIRNPAPGSYVKKVRIDISAMERAMEAYSRGDIETPLH
-1331 PEAKGWY
+1331 PVAFY
-1338 DENLG
+1338 DENGIGYASHLYIKDGTFSYPGNIQPRILETSQGRSKDTFIFTEGEVIGGPLPSRAELMRVNNKGERVWTEAGVNPLRHGYAYDKNNPSIKIHGGDRMLLANNSVWVRNARKVEAVKVPG
-1343 LAMSVLRELDP
+1343 LRRM
-1354 DIAKKEND
+1354 
-1362 FFFKAF
+1362 
-1368 LAVTS
+1368 
-1373 DGNKVDPQFKQAW
+1373 G
-1386 NTYEHWKKTGEISGE
+1386 SGE
-1401 FVSGDRVKNIRNNLK
+1401 F
-1416 RINKVNTKLGS
+1416 
-1427 GEKAAEWLTRK
+1427 E
-1438 GTVKEL
+1438 
-1444 RESAVKDLGFT
+1444 
-1455 AKQAESLGSGEN
+1455 
-1467 VDAIIPFASIFGPKL
+1467 GP
-1482 GSFFNNLYGDYSTVT
+1482 
-1497 MDRWFMRTVGRNTG
+1497 
-1511 TQVKEPS
+1511 
-1518 KQVVRDAKN
+1518 
-1527 RLRLSVDALT
+1527 
-1537 AAERK
+1537 
-1542 QIGITK
+1542 
-1548 SSVAGGK
+1548 
-1555 YIDAARK
+1555 
-1562 MAVYFTVKKNR
+1562 
-1573 DNASTKVNEVRKAA
+1573 EVR
-1587 NAIVKM
+1587 
-1593 QKPLAEAPEG
+1593 
-1603 GGHRK
+1603 
-1608 WIRDRIGAVQE
+1608 
-1619 SLKADGIDLENADLQ
+1619 
-1634 ALLWYN
+1634 Y
-1640 EKELYES
+1640 
-1647 AGVRGPKG
+1647 
-1655 ANDYASA
+1655 
-1662 AESLYASIRGRPSE
+1662 
-1676 GFAGGSGRV
+1676 
-1685 GGIGRGKGD
+1685 
-1694 SGLDGQS
+1694 
-1701 VAFMP
+1701 MP
-1706 AGKGGDIFYSNSSKA
+1706 AGKGGDIFYSNTSKA

-1730 ATGPAMLNDIIRQD
+1730 ATGAAMLNDIIRQD
-1744 PAAGQEMKWID
+1744 PAARQEMKWID

-1791 ESPEIRAAEEAVD
+1791 ESPEIRAAEEAVE
-1804 DARQAMYDA
+1804 DARQEMYDA

-1823 DAEMAFEEAM
+1823 DAEMAFEEAV

-1844 PQFGDRVH
+1844 PQFDKSDL
-1852 SLPGAVRGSYRELE
+1852 SLPGAVKGSYRELE
-1866 LMLPTPAKLTD
+1866 LMLPK
-1877 AEANK
+1877 
-1882 IALAKYGK
+1882 
-1890 NIEDLSY
+1890 
-1897 SQLNKIVDRKFESFK
+1897 RKGEQFT

-1921 VFAHVRFNERVDADG
+1921 VFAHVRFNERIDADG

-1962 INGDIVGGREES
+1962 INGDVVGGREES

-2001 RMIRWASDNNFD
+2001 RMIRWGADNGFD

-2055 GNKVIP
+2055 GNKIIP

-2075 RELAEKIA
+2075 RDLAEQIA

-2092 KGLELAV
+2092 EGLELAV

-2120 KKWGGKVGMVAIR
+2120 KKWGGKVGMV
-2133 QEQIKW
+2133 
-2139 RGDVYE
+2139 DVSLRAAEDVEALKGIPE

-2171 PAGSDADY
+2171 PAGSDAAY
-2179 MRAAE
+2179 MRAA
-2184 KGDTKG
+2184 KRGDTKG

-2198 AKAAGYGPNAVYHG
+2198 AKAAGYGTRAFHG
-2212 TTHKFNVF
+2212 TASEFTKFNADKIGTTF
-2220 KNDRG
+2220 DIDDDG
-2225 NAEND
+2225 
-2230 FGVGHY
+2230 FY
-2236 FTTSQ
+2236 FTSNEDLASQ
-2241 DDVSANYAG
+2241 YADAAVKLTGRDFSDARVVSAYLRITNPWEIEVDDTKSPIAHFESGDGVFNRGQQNTVRYA
-2250 LGPDLTSRIELR
+2250 IESGYD
-2262 TEALEGEGLGRDAA
+2262 ALVVRNKDAA
-2276 FSTARSELAGGE
+2276 L
-2288 ARVITAYVK
+2288 
-2297 TDNPAVFGKDD
+2297 
-2308 RGSEMRFES
+2308 
-2317 QPIYDE
+2317 
-2323 AAIADKMPELRQEIA
+2323 
-2338 KEEGVKPNEV
+2338 
-2348 EEFEVR
+2348 
-2354 QRAEEWADDNGF
+2354 
-2366 YNEDP
+2366 
-2371 HPLLEAVER
+2371 
-2380 VSSDLYDVKGIDRLQ
+2380 
-2395 EILFEEP
+2395 
-2402 TYAQVED
+2402 
-2409 VLRREVF
+2409 
-2416 QYATNDTGGLVTG
+2416 
-2429 DSVKRVFQ
+2429 
-2437 ELGHDGIIDRRVNEK
+2437 
-2452 FGTAREA
+2452 
-2459 GMPMEGMREGDTHV
+2459 HV
-2473 IVFDPNQIKSA
+2473 VFDPNQIKSA

-2503 SGSDDIR
+2503 PSSDDIR